1 MEASIRHGRLVSLEA
16 YKAGPSAARPVGA
29 TYIPARSVKVGYSLQ
44 EDQELWD
51 WMQQFER
58 IPGYPING
66 NKVYQEMAAVV
77 SISCLS

>member
-1 MEASIRHGRLVSLEA
+1 MSLEA